1 VQGVESNGQN
11 QSPGHQAQEG
21 GEHLKADHGQGQG
34 EAGANEDVE
43 KESGDSPFE
52 LGIGIV
58 QSAHRCS
65 PHGYSCDMNAV
76 KVVDQIA
83 RGDRSWMTS
92 RSSLGAAAILE
103 DALAL
108 PREARSCTSSKMGK
122 SWSLSIV
129 SGGGEC
135 KHGPVGTRLEESFKI
150 PLNRASLEAKT
161 PPENPLQI
169 ADSWCDEGLVPVR
182 GFEPRSRG

>member
-1 VQGVESNGQN
+1 
-11 QSPGHQAQEG
+11 
-21 GEHLKADHGQGQG
+21 
-34 EAGANEDVE
+34 
-43 KESGDSPFE
+43 
-52 LGIGIV
+52 
-58 QSAHRCS
+58 
-65 PHGYSCDMNAV
+65 MNAA

-135 KHGPVGTRLEESFKI
+135 NMGQLG
-150 PLNRASLEAKT
+150 
-161 PPENPLQI
+161 Q
-169 ADSWCDEGLVPVR
+169 GL
-182 GFEPRSRG
+182 